1 MTELDVTRH
10 PAYEIFLEWRKLEQE
25 KESVQEHG
33 IMILLIAFDGK
44 PIKKMSKNEI
54 KLCNHI
60 DSYKCDKYWNGKH
73 KVGFEEELLNLL
85 SHESRNTVRRQKMK
99 ELKKKYLKLMEDFK
113 KMGYKQKNERVGKRI
128 PQGKGRL
135 QKGITKETKYSIK
148 LKLK

>member
-60 DSYKCDKYWNGKH
+60 DSYECDKYWNVKH

-99 ELKKKYLKLMEDFK
+99 ELEKKYLKLMEDFK
-113 KMGYKQKNERVGKRI
+113 KMGYKQKMKELEKEYRKEKEDYR
-128 PQGKGRL
+128 KGL
-135 QKGITKETKYSIK
+135 QKKRSIQSN
-148 LKLK
+148 

>member
-113 KMGYKQKNERVGKRI
+113 KMGYKQKMKELEKEYRKEKEDYR
-128 PQGKGRL
+128 KGL
-135 QKGITKETKYSIK
+135 QKKRSIQSN
-148 LKLK
+148 

>member
-54 KLCNHI
+54 MLCNHI
-60 DSYKCDKYWNGKH
+60 DSYKCDKYWNVKH

-99 ELKKKYLKLMEDFK
+99 ELEKKYLKLMEDFK
-113 KMGYKQKNERVGKRI
+113 KMGYKQKMKELEKEYRKEKEDYR
-128 PQGKGRL
+128 KGL
-135 QKGITKETKYSIK
+135 QKKRSIQSN
-148 LKLK
+148 